1 VKKLGREPFSCP
13 WQFAKNK
20 FARRYLVM
28 SDVKELVRTNSYER
42 QEEGGWTREQIELIK
57 RTVAKDA
64 TDDELK
70 LFLYQA
76 RKYGLDP
83 LMKEIV
89 FTKFKLKDGTE
100 KESIITTRD
109 GYLKIAQSHPDFQ
122 GIISFTVCEGD
133 QFEIDA
139 ASYQIKHVFGA
150 KRGKIIGAW
159 ARVDRKGYKPFIAYV
174 PFDEYNQNTTTW
186 QKYPSAMIQKVAEA
200 FALKR
205 AFNISGLVTREE
217 LGMDE
222 ETETNKKE
230 TTNVESYM
238 HESVELPASTT
249 MAVNFSEQTKE
260 AEKVVPLPA
269 KEPRT
274 EETQQSAQLSTVIE
288 LHNVAVLDD
297 PVIMQSKKG
306 TDYLKVKVLADEG
319 EFEIFTSQ
327 REIMEQI
334 EKGFIFSKVT
344 VKKLSSGMLFINS
357 VEE

>member
-1 VKKLGREPFSCP
+1 
-13 WQFAKNK
+13 
-20 FARRYLVM
+20 M

-100 KESIITTRD
+100 KVSIITTRD

-139 ASYQIKHVFGA
+139 ANYQIKHVFGA

-269 KEPRT
+269 KETRT
-274 EETQQSAQLSTVIE
+274 EEIQQTSQFE
-288 LHNVAVLDD
+288 LHNVAIVSD
-297 PVIMQSKKG
+297 PVIQQSKKG
-306 TDYLKVKVLADEG
+306 TDYMKAKVVADEG
-319 EFEIFTSQ
+319 EFELIINQ
-327 REIMEQI
+327 KEIMEQV
-334 EKGFIFSKVT
+334 EKGFIFGRVT
-344 VKKLSSGMLFINS
+344 IKKLSSGLLLVTS
-357 VEE
+357 VGE

>member
-1 VKKLGREPFSCP
+1 
-13 WQFAKNK
+13 
-20 FARRYLVM
+20 M
-28 SDVKELVRTNSYER
+28 
-42 QEEGGWTREQIELIK
+42 
-57 RTVAKDA
+57 
-64 TDDELK
+64 
-70 LFLYQA
+70 
-76 RKYGLDP
+76 
-83 LMKEIV
+83 

-100 KESIITTRD
+100 KVSIITTRD

-139 ASYQIKHVFGA
+139 ANYKIKHVFGA

-269 KEPRT
+269 KETRT
-274 EETQQSAQLSTVIE
+274 EAIQQTTQSAVQPAVIE
-288 LHNVAVLDD
+288 LHNVVVIDD

-319 EFEIFTSQ
+319 EFEIVSNQ
-327 REIMEQI
+327 KNVMEQI

-344 VKKLSSGMLFINS
+344 VKRLSSGMLFVNS
-357 VEE
+357 IEE

>member
-1 VKKLGREPFSCP
+1 
-13 WQFAKNK
+13 
-20 FARRYLVM
+20 M
-28 SDVKELVRTNSYER
+28 SDVKELALKTNNYEE
-42 QEEGGWTREQIELIK
+42 QKEGGWTREQIELIK

-100 KESIITTRD
+100 KVSIITTRD

-139 ASYQIKHVFGA
+139 ANYQIKHVFGA

-222 ETETNKKE
+222 EPETNKRE

-238 HESVELPASTT
+238 YGSVELPASTT
-249 MAVNFSEQTKE
+249 MTVNFTEQTNKE
-260 AEKVVPLPA
+260 EKVVPLPA
-269 KEPRT
+269 KEPKV
-274 EETQQSAQLSTVIE
+274 EETQQFAQSVVIE
-288 LHNVAVLDD
+288 LHNVTVIDD
-297 PVIMQSKKG
+297 PIIQQSKKG
-306 TDYLKVKVLADEG
+306 TDYMKVKVIADEG
-319 EFEIFTSQ
+319 EFEVVTNQ
-327 REIMEQI
+327 KEIMEQI
-334 EKGFIFSKVT
+334 EKGFIFKKVT
-344 VKKLSSGMLFINS
+344 VKKLSSGLLFVTSI
-357 VEE
+357 EE

>member
-1 VKKLGREPFSCP
+1 
-13 WQFAKNK
+13 
-20 FARRYLVM
+20 M

-139 ASYQIKHVFGA
+139 ANYQIKHVFGA

-238 HESVELPASTT
+238 HGSVELPASTT
-249 MAVNFSEQTKE
+249 MTVNFSEQTKE

-269 KEPRT
+269 KETRT
-274 EETQQSAQLSTVIE
+274 EEIQQTSQFE
-288 LHNVAVLDD
+288 LHNVAIISD
-297 PVIMQSKKG
+297 PVIQQSKKG
-306 TDYLKVKVLADEG
+306 TDYMKAKVIADEG
-319 EFEIFTSQ
+319 EFELIINQ
-327 REIMEQI
+327 KEIMEQV
-334 EKGFIFSKVT
+334 EKGFIFGRVT
-344 VKKLSSGMLFINS
+344 IKKLSSGLLLVTS
-357 VEE
+357 VGE